1 MLSVS
6 IEVLAEMLRHL
17 DEETLEEL
25 FDMVMVE
32 YDASPLSEEEKK
44 LISEA
49 EEAYKKGDV
58 IVKSFEEI

>member
-1 MLSVS
+1 
-6 IEVLAEMLRHL
+6 
-17 DEETLEEL
+17 
-25 FDMVMVE
+25 MVMVE

>member
-1 MLSVS
+1 MSVS

>member
-1 MLSVS
+1 MSVS
-6 IEVLAEMLRHL
+6 IKVLAEMLRHL

-32 YDASPLSEEEKK
+32 YDSSPLSEEEKK
-44 LISEA
+44 LIPEA

-58 IVKSFEEI
+58 VVKSIEEI